1 MTWPAPP
8 LCWIRVAPSYVVRRR
23 RPRHRANRCP
33 RYGGPFDSRYSSLTE
48 WRAFYSRLFAK
59 YLLLLS
65 NRRQPQLRDREG
77 DERGVG
83 AQRADLDRGHVGQR
97 PREVFGGLAV
107 GGEKV

>member
-1 MTWPAPP
+1 MARPAVALDSRSTVICGAPSAPAPS
-8 LCWIRVAPSYVVRRR
+8 RT
-23 RPRHRANRCP
+23 NRCP

-48 WRAFYSRLFAK
+48 WRAFYCRLFAK